1 MKSLLAA
8 VLLLA
13 LAVPAFAADKMKD
26 SKDSMSEGVQKMQQD
41 FFAAWNKND
50 VAGLTSYWTE
60 DATLINP
67 LGRVAHGKAEIQ
79 QLFTDEQ
86 TTVFKG
92 STASVMDVKTR
103 HLGPGLCFF
112 DSEVTVDNAHGPD
125 GAAMPQM
132 KYHLSGVAKM
142 NGKKWELVEA
152 RPYTFMQP
160 MPGMPAAENAK

>member
-1 MKSLLAA
+1 MKSLLAT

-13 LAVPAFAADKMKD
+13 LAVPAFAADKAKD
-26 SKDSMSEGVQKMQQD
+26 SKDSMMNEGVQKMQQD

-50 VAGLTSYWTE
+50 VTALTSYWTE

-92 STASVMDVKTR
+92 STATVLEVKTR
-103 HLGPGLCFF
+103 HLGPGLAFF
-112 DSEVTVDNAHGPD
+112 DTEMTVDNAHGPD
-125 GAAMPQM
+125 GSAMPQM

-152 RPYTFMQP
+152 RPYAFMQP
-160 MPGMPAAENAK
+160 MPAAGNVK

>member
-13 LAVPAFAADKMKD
+13 LAVPALAADKAMD
-26 SKDSMSEGVQKMQQD
+26 SKENEGIQKMQQD

-50 VAGLTSYWTE
+50 VAGLTSCWTE
-60 DATLINP
+60 SATLINP

-92 STASVMDVKTR
+92 STATVVDLKTR
-103 HLGPGLCFF
+103 HLGPGLAFF

-125 GAAMPQM
+125 GSAMPQV
-132 KYHLSGVAKM
+132 KYHISGVAQMK
-142 NGKKWELVEA
+142 GKKWELVEA
-152 RPYTFMQP
+152 RPYIFVQP
-160 MPGMPAAENAK
+160 PPAAENVK